1 MDSTP
6 VKTVSE
12 KYCALCKDD
21 KKRLHCLTGQKSSK
35 ENYKE
40 CIEQFLEKTLDP
52 NSLEFMYVCEKCCNT
67 CKMYSK
73 FKADCVENLNTFYD
87 SSHVRIKRMAKTPPS
102 ALKSSSAVVESVCS
116 SVEKIS
122 LENSSHKEREKNKSK
137 SIKSLN
143 FKEPIDHA
151 YSFTPPSGQTCT
163 ASSATDSETTI
174 SFKEPIDHAYSFT
187 PLSDQTCTA
196 SSATDSETTISSFLQ
211 DQKVS
216 KMTEQICHALAKISK
231 TSILIQKRPDIL
243 LETHWFLSAFEEM
256 KQNCPQLL
264 EVLLFSLG
272 NVALLNAYV
281 NFTLSSLFMHRY
293 GIFPYT
299 IPFLD

>member
-174 SFKEPIDHAYSFT
+174 S
-187 PLSDQTCTA
+187 
-196 SSATDSETTISSFLQ
+196 SFLQ